1 MLLAN
6 LDIKKVWFRVQRVGR
21 GTSQEPVCVMVD
33 GKEYGFT
40 MNRKNADKAIAIYQ
54 AKLSALKMASSLRG
68 KLMLTDHMPH
78 GCTFSFTL
86 PLSEVILN
94 E

>member
-40 MNRKNADKAIAIYQ
+40 MNRKNADKAIAI
-54 AKLSALKMASSLRG
+54 
-68 KLMLTDHMPH
+68 
-78 GCTFSFTL
+78 
-86 PLSEVILN
+86 
-94 E
+94 

>member
-40 MNRKNADKAIAIYQ
+40 MNRKNADKARAIYQ

-68 KLMLTDHMPH
+68 KLMVTEDED
-78 GCTFSFTL
+78 TES
-86 PLSEVILN
+86 S
-94 E
+94 

>member
-21 GTSQEPVCVMVD
+21 GTSQEPVGVMVD

-68 KLMLTDHMPH
+68 KLMVTEDED
-78 GCTFSFTL
+78 TES
-86 PLSEVILN
+86 S
-94 E
+94 